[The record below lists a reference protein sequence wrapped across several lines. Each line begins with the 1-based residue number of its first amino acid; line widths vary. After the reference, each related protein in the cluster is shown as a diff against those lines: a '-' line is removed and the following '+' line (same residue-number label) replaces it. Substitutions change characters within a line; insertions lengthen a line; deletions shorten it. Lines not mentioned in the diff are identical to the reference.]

1 MTVTRPCWC
10 TRYQAHPTSLGY
22 CRCNHW
28 AESHDPDTGVCGV
41 RIEVT
46 RPLTITSVTPP
57 MPTPDPDFPDPGIPE
72 ALKGPRLRL
81 AYACWRYGVWDDR
94 VREAR
99 AAFQGS
105 LDEGTGGDVWW
116 ERHLN
121 IALGKRAL
129 WQNRI
134 DRYSV

>member
-1 MTVTRPCWC
+1 MTYYVERPPQRVSESGHC
-10 TRYQAHPTSLGY
+10 
-22 CRCNHW
+22 
-28 AESHDPDTGVCGV
+28 AEGIVHAPHRWGAGEPLRPWVCPG
-41 RIEVT
+41 
-46 RPLTITSVTPP
+46 LTTADLPC
-57 MPTPDPDFPDPGIPE
+57 PDPDLPNPGQP
-72 ALKGPRLRL
+72 LKGPRLRL
-81 AYACWRYGVWDDR
+81 AYACWRFGVWDDR